1 MIPYGH
7 PCRHPPTCVNARRR
21 DRIPQLRIAESVA
34 AELRT
39 RILHGQGAD
48 AYRLPTQDRLME
60 EFGVSLPSIREAI
73 RILETEGLVT
83 VRRGNVGGAEVHQ
96 PDEASAA
103 YHLGLVLQ
111 GGRVGLGD
119 LARAIQLLEPMCA
132 AGCAQRE
139 DRATEVVPLLA
150 ANVETSATLVTAGT
164 EFGDVAREFHGLV
177 VALVG
182 NATIRHVVGSLVTL
196 WAAQEQAWAELLTSR
211 GEYPPEESED
221 RATEAVAEHRRLVAA
236 IEAGDA
242 VRARAIAH
250 AHLAEMQ
257 DRLLQR
263 FGDGT
268 VLASSAIARQAFH
281 SIPRPLG
288 H

>member
-1 MIPYGH
+1 
-7 PCRHPPTCVNARRR
+7 
-21 DRIPQLRIAESVA
+21 LRIAESVA

-39 RILHGQGAD
+39 RILLGQGED
-48 AYRLPTQDRLME
+48 TYRLPTQERLME

-96 PDEASAA
+96 PDEATAA

-111 GGRVGLGD
+111 GGRVGIAD

-132 AGCAQRE
+132 ASCAQRP
-139 DRATEVVPLLA
+139 DRAAEVVPLLA
-150 ANVETSATLVTAGT
+150 ANVEASAALVTAGT

-211 GEYPPEESED
+211 GEYPPEESEG
-221 RATEAVAEHRRLVAA
+221 RATEAVAEHIRLVAA

-242 VRARAIAH
+242 AQARAIAH
-250 AHLAEMQ
+250 AHLTKTQ
-257 DRLLQR
+257 DWLLRR
-263 FGDGT
+263 FGDDT
-268 VLASSAIARQAFH
+268 ILASSALARQAFH
-281 SIPRPLG
+281 SVPRPRTY
-288 H
+288 

>member
-1 MIPYGH
+1 MPYAQ
-7 PCRHPPTCVNARRR
+7 PCRHPAVCVSAKRR

-39 RILHGQGAD
+39 RILLGQGED

-96 PDEASAA
+96 PDETSAA

-132 AGCAQRE
+132 AACARRE
-139 DRATEVVPLLA
+139 DRATEVVPLLT
-150 ANVETSATLVTAGT
+150 ANVEACATLVNSGK
-164 EFGDVAREFHGLV
+164 EFADVAREFHRLV

-196 WAAQEQAWAELLTSR
+196 WLAQEQTWAELLNSR
-211 GEYPPEESED
+211 GEYPPEEFDD
-221 RATEAVAEHRRLVAA
+221 RASEALAEHRKLIDA
-236 IEAGDA
+236 IAAGDA
-242 VRARAIAH
+242 TRARDIAH

-257 DRLLQR
+257 GGLIRR

-268 VLASSAIARQAFH
+268 VLASSPMARQAFH
-281 SIPRPLG
+281 STPHPRS